1 MTRYSVLFH
10 AARLIQNQSWRFMTL
25 PATQRRAENL
35 KVNSLLPASNFP
47 PEVSDDLQ
55 ASLLPCTCGTLRR
68 ASRAVT
74 NLYDLVL
81 APSGLRLTQFL
92 VLKSLHERSQIAQC
106 DFARDQDIAV
116 ETLSR
121 RFGALRRKGLVE
133 MRLGERHGERIYS
146 LTLEGHQAF
155 RKALPYWERAQERLR
170 NVLGNSDTRAL
181 LDICERV
188 RLAAHNAESARTK
201 NQVDLASLQTYAGVT
216 AD

>member
-1 MTRYSVLFH
+1 MTRYCVLFQRH
-10 AARLIQNQSWRFMTL
+10 LSNLKNQSWRFMAL
-25 PATQRRAENL
+25 PATWKRTDNQE
-35 KVNSLLPASNFP
+35 VSSPISASNF
-47 PEVSDDLQ
+47 VADASDENQ
-55 ASLLPCTCGTLRR
+55 GSLLPCTCGTLRR

-121 RFGALRRKGLVE
+121 
-133 MRLGERHGERIYS
+133 RLGERHGERIYS

-201 NQVDLASLQTYAGVT
+201 NQVDLTSLQTYAGVT

>member
-1 MTRYSVLFH
+1 LRNLK
-10 AARLIQNQSWRFMTL
+10 NQSWRFMALSAIQKRTDN
-25 PATQRRAENL
+25 QE
-35 KVNSLLPASNFP
+35 VSSLISASNFLADA
-47 PEVSDDLQ
+47 SDENQ
-55 ASLLPCTCGTLRR
+55 GSLLPCTCGTLRR

-92 VLKSLHERSQIAQC
+92 VLKSLHERGKIAQC

-146 LTLEGHQAF
+146 LTTEGHQAF
-155 RKALPYWERAQERLR
+155 LGALPYWERAQERLR

-188 RLAAHNAESARTK
+188 RLAAHSAESARTK
-201 NQVDLASLQTYAGVT
+201 NQVDLASLQTYAGVSG
-216 AD
+216 D

>member
-1 MTRYSVLFH
+1 MALSATSR
-10 AARLIQNQSWRFMTL
+10 REENQ
-25 PATQRRAENL
+25 
-35 KVNSLLPASNFP
+35 
-47 PEVSDDLQ
+47 EVSSPLPMSNLFTDRSDSDHG
-55 ASLLPCTCGTLRR
+55 SLLPCICGTLRR

-92 VLKSLHERSQIAQC
+92 VLKSLHERGKIAQC

-146 LTLEGHQAF
+146 LTAEGQQAF
-155 RKALPYWERAQERLR
+155 LGALPYWERAQERLR
-170 NVLGNSDTRAL
+170 NVLDSSDTRTL

-188 RLAAHNAESARTK
+188 RLAAHSAASARAK
-201 NQVDLASLQTYAGVT
+201 NQVDLASLQNYAGAA

>member
-1 MTRYSVLFH
+1 MLSE
-10 AARLIQNQSWRFMTL
+10 AEEIQSWRFMAL
-25 PATQRRAENL
+25 PAAWRRAENL
-35 KVNSLLPASNFP
+35 GVISPLPASNFLAGAS
-47 PEVSDDLQ
+47 EDNQ
-55 ASLLPCTCGTLRR
+55 NSLLPCTCGTLRR

-92 VLKSLHERSQIAQC
+92 VLKSLHERGQIAQC

-121 RFGALRRKGLVE
+121 RFGALRRKHLVE

-146 LTLEGHQAF
+146 LTADGQQAYLS
-155 RKALPYWERAQERLR
+155 ALPYWERAQERLR
-170 NVLGNSDTRAL
+170 NVLGSSDMRTL

-188 RLAAHNAESARTK
+188 RQAAHSAESARAK
-201 NQVDLASLQTYAGVT
+201 NQVDLASLQNYA

>member
-1 MTRYSVLFH
+1 MINLLTDVSDGDHASVL
-10 AARLIQNQSWRFMTL
+10 
-25 PATQRRAENL
+25 
-35 KVNSLLPASNFP
+35 
-47 PEVSDDLQ
+47 
-55 ASLLPCTCGTLRR
+55 PCICGTLRR

-92 VLKSLHERSQIAQC
+92 VLKSLHERGKIAQC

-146 LTLEGHQAF
+146 LTAEGRQAF
-155 RKALPYWERAQERLR
+155 LGALPYWERAQERLR
-170 NVLGNSDTRAL
+170 NVLASSDTRTL

-188 RLAAHNAESARTK
+188 RQAAHSAASARAK
-201 NQVDLASLQTYAGVT
+201 NQVDLASLHNYAGA

>member
-1 MTRYSVLFH
+1 MALSAIYKRTD
-10 AARLIQNQSWRFMTL
+10 NQEVSTPIL
-25 PATQRRAENL
+25 
-35 KVNSLLPASNFP
+35 ASNLVGD
-47 PEVSDDLQ
+47 VSDENQ
-55 ASLLPCTCGTLRR
+55 GSHLPCTCGTLRR

-92 VLKSLHERSQIAQC
+92 VLKSLHERGRIAQC

-146 LTLEGHQAF
+146 LTTEGQQAF
-155 RKALPYWERAQERLR
+155 RSALPYWERAQERLR

-201 NQVDLASLQTYAGVT
+201 NHIDLASLQTYAGVSG
-216 AD
+216 D

>member
-1 MTRYSVLFH
+1 VNSASPVPASSPF
-10 AARLIQNQSWRFMTL
+10 ADEPDDNQS
-25 PATQRRAENL
+25 
-35 KVNSLLPASNFP
+35 
-47 PEVSDDLQ
+47 
-55 ASLLPCTCGTLRR
+55 SLLPCICGTLRR
-68 ASRAVT
+68 ASRSVT

-92 VLKSLHERSQIAQC
+92 VLKTLHERGKIAQC

-133 MRLGERHGERIYS
+133 MRLGVRHGERIYS
-146 LTLEGHQAF
+146 LTTQGHQAF
-155 RKALPYWERAQERLR
+155 QGALPYWERAQERLR
-170 NVLGNSDTRAL
+170 NVLGTSDTRTL

-188 RLAAHNAESARTK
+188 RQAAHSAESVRAK
-201 NQVDLASLQTYAGVT
+201 NQIDLASLQPYAGVT

>member
-1 MTRYSVLFH
+1 MMSLV
-10 AARLIQNQSWRFMTL
+10 S
-25 PATQRRAENL
+25 PAE
-35 KVNSLLPASNFP
+35 ASNLLRDAA
-47 PEVSDDLQ
+47 DDTKTSFL
-55 ASLLPCTCGTLRR
+55 ACTCGTLRR

-92 VLKSLHERSQIAQC
+92 VLKALHERGKIAQC
-106 DFARDQDIAV
+106 DFARDQDVAV

-133 MRLGERHGERIYS
+133 MRLGARHGERIYN
-146 LTLEGHQAF
+146 LTAEGQQAF
-155 RKALPYWERAQERLR
+155 AGALPYWERAQERLR
-170 NVLGNSDTRAL
+170 NVLGTSDTRTL

-188 RLAAHNAESARTK
+188 RRAAHSAESARRK
-201 NQVDLASLQTYAGVT
+201 NQADLASLPTYAEVT

>member
-1 MTRYSVLFH
+1 M
-10 AARLIQNQSWRFMTL
+10 
-25 PATQRRAENL
+25 
-35 KVNSLLPASNFP
+35 NSPLPASKFP
-47 PEVSDDLQ
+47 ADVSDGNHGL
-55 ASLLPCTCGTLRR
+55 LLPCTCGTLRQ

-92 VLKSLHERSQIAQC
+92 VLKSLHERGKIAQC

-121 RFGALRRKGLVE
+121 RFGALRRKGLIE
-133 MRLGERHGERIYS
+133 MRLGDRHGERIYS
-146 LTLEGHQAF
+146 LTAEGHQAF
-155 RKALPYWERAQERLR
+155 RSALPYWERAQERLR
-170 NVLGNSDTRAL
+170 NVLGNSDTHVL

-188 RLAAHNAESARTK
+188 RLAAHNAESTRTK
-201 NQVDLASLQTYAGVT
+201 NQADLASLETYAGVT

>member
-1 MTRYSVLFH
+1 MSSPLSISNFV
-10 AARLIQNQSWRFMTL
+10 ADASDENQS
-25 PATQRRAENL
+25 
-35 KVNSLLPASNFP
+35 SI
-47 PEVSDDLQ
+47 
-55 ASLLPCTCGTLRR
+55 LPCTCGALRR

-92 VLKSLHERSQIAQC
+92 VLKSLHERGKIAQC

-146 LTLEGHQAF
+146 LTAEGHRSF
-155 RKALPYWERAQERLR
+155 RGALPYWERAQERLR
-170 NVLGNSDTRAL
+170 NVLGNSDTRVL

-188 RLAAHNAESARTK
+188 RLAAHSAESARTK

-216 AD
+216 GD